1 MTCYRCQ
8 SELSTSGASCPK
20 CGQAVF
26 TTADAPSSSS
36 SFGRRIDGCLEEPAS
51 PKDFHAVPNLS
62 MLPRQVDLR
71 DHCSPVEDQGRVG
84 SCVANAVVGAMEH
97 QQRRTGQVAV
107 DLSRMFVYF
116 NARRM
121 RGAEHQDCGT
131 TIAAGMAAFLAFGA
145 PPESRWPYDPSAV
158 STVPGADVFQQA
170 LANVP
175 AEYARVDGM
184 EHVQGALARGYPVV
198 FSASIPQRCYQDAT
212 ETGIIPTPSDSEL
225 AAIRTQHGRHAMLLV
240 GYDLDDQTFLVRNSW
255 GTGWGRGGYCRLGFD
270 AYTAS
275 LAPGTTWILGSLEQ
289 SGAFTIARPA
299 LTAPSSEGGVKDLAS
314 RMRDEIRGGLQ
325 QDLERAIRDI
335 RDRVN
340 PPRGNA

>member
-1 MTCYRCQ
+1 
-8 SELSTSGASCPK
+8 
-20 CGQAVF
+20 VF
-26 TTADAPSSSS
+26 TTADAPSSA
-36 SFGRRIDGCLEEPAS
+36 FGRRIDGCLEEPAS

-121 RGAEHQDCGT
+121 RGTEQQDCGT

-145 PPESRWPYDPSAV
+145 PPESRWPYDPSTV

-170 LANVP
+170 LPNVP
-175 AEYARVDGM
+175 AEYARVNGM

-198 FSASIPQRCYQDAT
+198 FSASIPQRCYQEAAQ
-212 ETGIIPTPSDSEL
+212 TGVIPTPSDSEL
-225 AAIRTQHGRHAMLLV
+225 AASDPDSARTARDAARRLRSRRSVIPRAQQLGH
-240 GYDLDDQTFLVRNSW
+240 
-255 GTGWGRGGYCRLGFD
+255 RLGTRRLLPTRLRHVHGITGVRHD
-270 AYTAS
+270 MD
-275 LAPGTTWILGSLEQ
+275 PG
-289 SGAFTIARPA
+289 
-299 LTAPSSEGGVKDLAS
+299 
-314 RMRDEIRGGLQ
+314 
-325 QDLERAIRDI
+325 
-335 RDRVN
+335 
-340 PPRGNA
+340 

>member
-1 MTCYRCQ
+1 MTCYKCR
-8 SELSTSGASCPK
+8 SELPSSGASCSK

-26 TTADAPSSSS
+26 TTAAAPSA
-36 SFGRRIDGCLEEPAS
+36 SFGRRIDGCLEEPSS
-51 PKDFHAVPNLS
+51 PNDFHAVPNLS
-62 MLPRQVDLR
+62 ILPRQVDLR

-97 QQRRTGQVAV
+97 QQRRTGQVGV

-121 RGAEHQDCGT
+121 RGTEQQDCGT

-145 PPESRWPYDPSAV
+145 PPESRWPYDPSTV
-158 STVPGADVFQQA
+158 SVVPEAEVFQQA
-170 LANVP
+170 LAHVP

-184 EHVQGALARGYPVV
+184 DHVQGALAREYPVV
-198 FSASIPQRCYQDAT
+198 FSASIPQRCYQEASQ
-212 ETGIIPTPSDSEL
+212 TGVIPTPSDSEL

-255 GTGWGRGGYCRLGFD
+255 GTGWGRAGYCRLSFD

-275 LAPGTTWILGSLEQ
+275 LASGSTWILGSLEQ
-289 SGAFTIARPA
+289 SGAFTIARPTLA
-299 LTAPSSEGGVKDLAS
+299 APSSAGGVKDIAAGI
-314 RMRDEIRGGLQ
+314 RDGIRGGLQ
-325 QDLERAIRDI
+325 QDMDRALRDI

-340 PPRGNA
+340 PPRGNG